1 MLEQYP
7 DDIDYE
13 NMDDLP
19 LFERIEWRAR
29 LAMQVTS
36 DQQRFMDWELV

>member
-13 NMDDLP
+13 NMDDVP

-29 LAMQVTS
+29 LVAQVVGN
-36 DQQRFMDWELV
+36 QHFVDWEPV